1 MNKERS
7 FKVPRG
13 FRAWRVGTVALMSL
27 SATMLLA
34 SCGGDA
40 AEDAPAEEESERVVE
55 NTVLRTEPTVVE
67 KTVMQTVPVEEQTV
81 IEKETDTEVEPVDPG
96 TQE

>member
-1 MNKERS
+1 MGM
-7 FKVPRG
+7 F
-13 FRAWRVGTVALMSL
+13 ALASV

-40 AEDAPAEEESERVVE
+40 AEDAPAEDDVVEEESERVVE